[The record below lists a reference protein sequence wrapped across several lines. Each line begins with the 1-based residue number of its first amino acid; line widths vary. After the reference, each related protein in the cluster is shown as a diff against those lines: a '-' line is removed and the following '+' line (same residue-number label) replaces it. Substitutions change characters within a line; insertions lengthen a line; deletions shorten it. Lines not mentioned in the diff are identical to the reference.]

1 MRDGRPTNLKDM
13 LREAKDTSELMVD
26 LAYAALF
33 YNSEDI
39 SEEVFRLEE
48 RLNVLVFD
56 MRTMAILAAR
66 SPADSEQMAGIL
78 QVVQDIEK
86 IGNAANDIAKIVVK
100 RLGIPRELLQDIPDA
115 EETPTRVRIH
125 DGSRLEGRSL
135 YDADLATETGM
146 RPIAVRSDDE
156 WNFDPEPE
164 DVLRAGD
171 VLFMQGP
178 PEGVAEVRE
187 MAGAAVTVHTPSVEP
202 TGELTEL
209 ERAVDILIEM
219 KNLSEVAVGLA
230 YSALLYYD
238 AGLAREVVAI
248 ENEMDEMR
256 YRLEGWGAPAPPPPL
271 PSPPPGL
278 AREVVAIEN
287 EMDEMRYRLER
298 WVLLAASHI
307 EDSSR
312 LRGVLHLATAAE
324 TTADCAMEMVWMVE
338 EGEEVHPVLSA
349 ALGESDE
356 IVLKLTVSPGSPA
369 DGKTL
374 EALQLETETGMFAL
388 AVNRAGRWT
397 YRPRDTYALRG
408 DDSLLVTGAPEGLEP
423 LAALFGQ
430 RLEGPAQSGR
440 ARTLAPPSPS

>member
-1 MRDGRPTNLKDM
+1 MRDGRPSNLKDM

-56 MRTMAILAAR
+56 MRTLAILAAR

-125 DGSRLEGRSL
+125 AGSRLEGRSL

-256 YRLEGWGAPAPPPPL
+256 YRLE
-271 PSPPPGL
+271 
-278 AREVVAIEN
+278 
-287 EMDEMRYRLER
+287 R

-312 LRGVLHLATAAE
+312 LRGVLHLATASE
-324 TTADCAMEMVWMVE
+324 TIADCAMEMVWIVE
-338 EGEEVHPVLSA
+338 KGEEVHPVLSA

-430 RLEGPAQSGR
+430 RLEGPA
-440 ARTLAPPSPS
+440 

>member
-1 MRDGRPTNLKDM
+1 MRDGRPSNLKDM

-48 RLNVLVFD
+48 RLNDLVFD
-56 MRTMAILAAR
+56 MRTLAILAAR
-66 SPADSEQMAGIL
+66 SPADAEQMAGIL

-125 DGSRLEGRSL
+125 AGSELDGRSL
-135 YDADLATETGM
+135 YDADLPMETGM

-178 PEGVAEVRE
+178 PEGVAEVRRL
-187 MAGAAVTVHTPSVEP
+187 AGATVVHQHPAEP
-202 TGELTEL
+202 AGELTEL

-256 YRLEGWGAPAPPPPL
+256 YRLE
-271 PSPPPGL
+271 
-278 AREVVAIEN
+278 
-287 EMDEMRYRLER
+287 R

-312 LRGVLHLATAAE
+312 LRGVLHLATASE
-324 TTADCAMEMVWMVE
+324 TIAACAMEMVWIVE
-338 EGEEVHPVLSA
+338 KGEEVHPVLSA

-369 DGKTL
+369 DGRTL
-374 EALQLETETGMFAL
+374 QALQLETETGMFAL
-388 AVNRAGRWT
+388 AVNRSGRWT

-408 DDSLLVTGAPEGLEP
+408 DDSLLATGAPEGLEP

-430 RLEGPAQSGR
+430 RLEGPA
-440 ARTLAPPSPS
+440 